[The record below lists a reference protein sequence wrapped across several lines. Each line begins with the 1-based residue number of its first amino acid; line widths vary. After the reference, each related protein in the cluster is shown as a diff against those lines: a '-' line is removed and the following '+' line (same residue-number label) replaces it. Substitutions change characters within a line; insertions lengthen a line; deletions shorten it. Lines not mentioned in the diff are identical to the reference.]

1 MSDKDAKGSMFPS
14 LPSYNMTGISNNF
27 NFSFWNTEKSD
38 ILSMLMT
45 MIESSAKATDRHQSF
60 MPEVRYRL
68 LIEDTLSVLEICKN
82 LLEKEDN
89 KEIDKEKIS
98 ESMSKII
105 KEYENLQEYLRDHNR
120 DQLDRIEE
128 KLDKSLAKKKAFF

>member
-1 MSDKDAKGSMFPS
+1 MSDNDKSMFPS
-14 LPSYNMTGISNNF
+14 LPSCNMTGISNNF

-45 MIESSAKATDRHQSF
+45 MIESSAKAADRHENF

-82 LLEKEDN
+82 LLEKENN
-89 KEIDKEKIS
+89 KEIDKKKIS
-98 ESMSKII
+98 ESMDKII
-105 KEYENLQEYLRDHNR
+105 NQYTNLQEYLRKHNR

-128 KLDKSLAKKKAFF
+128 KLDKSLAKKSRFF